1 MCPTCE
7 ATKKAMVNHGNK
19 MPIDNLT
26 KALAEGMGLK
36 KYSTKCQTYEPK
48 QGDFFE
54 YETDAYGLIIVA
66 LNNSGDLIEVNSE
79 AESIEFNVSEGAI
92 LEIRGLSKKINL
104 QKSRKLNEAE
114 RLFLKTKNKS
124 IIENF
129 IRERHRKSTFKVSL
143 FVKNKVA
150 AFAIFEI
157 LEATK

>member
-66 LNNSGDLIEVNSE
+66 LNNSGDIIEVFSE
-79 AESIEFNVSEGAI
+79 SENQTLSVSEGMSI
-92 LEIRGLSKKINL
+92 EIRGTSKRANI

-114 RLFLKTKNKS
+114 QLFLKTNKKS